1 MLHTLFR
8 SFARR
13 ARVVAL
19 VAAILF
25 ASSAEPFVAHAAAP
39 ARVDTSASALGI
51 AESNLYFMTPE
62 ELAVAM
68 QAFEQLGV
76 SQIRV
81 FLPWRAMEPTR
92 GAYNWTIADRILDA
106 AAQRGI
112 AVVGAVT
119 STPVWASRNGFWLPN
134 AAPNDPADYAT
145 FMTAVALRYG
155 AGSENP
161 RIAAYEIW
169 NEPNANI
176 GWSPEPNVAGYTAL
190 LKAAYTAI
198 KAVEPT
204 ALIVGGV
211 LGAGLS
217 FGTWTINPVNY
228 LTQMYAAGA
237 QGYFDALSFHPYN
250 FSSSFSAGMPYA
262 NTPYR
267 QLMSLRQLMD
277 TNGDADKLIW
287 TTEYGVPT
295 SAVNGA
301 TQAAWMVDFADT
313 WSGLDGVGPMFIY
326 SLVDRA
332 NETPWGI
339 YDRNWGAKPA
349 VEAIRNWIAQRA
361 GGSVI
366 DQMSS
371 YR

>member
-1 MLHTLFR
+1 MLSLPFR
-8 SFARR
+8 AIARR
-13 ARVVAL
+13 ARIAAL
-19 VAAILF
+19 IAAMVF
-25 ASSAEPFVAHAAAP
+25 ATSVETTAAHAVAP
-39 ARVDTSASALGI
+39 ARIDTSAGALGI
-51 AESNLYFMTPE
+51 AESNLYFMTPA
-62 ELAVAM
+62 ELTTAM

-76 SQIRV
+76 TQIRV
-81 FLPWRAMEPTR
+81 FLPWRAMEPSR
-92 GAYNWTIADRILDA
+92 GGYNWAVSDRILDA

-134 AAPNDPADYAT
+134 AAPNDPADYAR
-145 FMTAVALRYG
+145 FMTQLALRYG
-155 AGSENP
+155 AAGGNP

-198 KAVEPT
+198 KTVEPT
-204 ALIVGGV
+204 ALIIGGV

-228 LTQMYAAGA
+228 LSQMYAQGA

-267 QLMSLRQLMD
+267 QLMSLRELM
-277 TNGDADKLIW
+277 NNAGDGAKLIW

-295 SAVNGA
+295 SAVNAA

-326 SLVDRA
+326 SLVDRP

-339 YDRNWGAKPA
+339 YDRNWAAKPA
-349 VEAIRNWIAQRA
+349 VEAIRGWIADHN
-361 GGSVI
+361 GTLLKTSG
-366 DQMSS
+366 
-371 YR
+371 